1 MASLDDL
8 RRQID
13 LLDDQ
18 IVQSL
23 NARAELARRIGAAKQ
38 TAGVG
43 VFSPDREREIL
54 ERVTARSVG
63 PLPRHSLLAVYRE
76 LMSASF
82 ALERPP
88 RIGYLGPAGSHTHE
102 AALGKFGSS
111 VEYEPLLDLR
121 GVFEEIARGRVDYG
135 VVPVENTTGGA
146 VLDCLDGFVDHDVKI
161 CCEVRRAIHHHLLGR
176 GPMEE
181 IETVYS
187 RPEALAQCRGW
198 LAETGLAQKL
208 SPVSSTSRAAELA
221 ATQPRAAAV
230 GGTLA
235 GRLYG
240 LRVLAAHIED
250 DPRNATRFFVLG
262 RETAGPTGEDRT
274 SLMFATAHRAGALVE
289 VLLVFQR
296 HAVNMTM
303 ITSRPC
309 PGEAME
315 YNFFVDVDGHA
326 ERDPLRGA
334 IEEARHH
341 CRTLRVLGSYPRVS
355 EVLDEEPSRPKG

>member
-18 IVQSL
+18 IVQVL
-23 NARAELARRIGAAKQ
+23 NARADLARQIGVAKQ

-43 VFSPDREREIL
+43 VFRPDREQEIL

-82 ALERPP
+82 ALEQPL

-102 AALGKFGSS
+102 AALGKFGAS

-146 VLDCLDGFVDHDVKI
+146 VLDCLDAFVDHDVKI
-161 CCEVRRAIHHHLLGR
+161 CCEVQRAIHHHLLGASS
-176 GPMEE
+176 MEE
-181 IETVYS
+181 LDTVYS
-187 RPEALAQCRGW
+187 RPEAYTQCQGW
-198 LAETGLAQKL
+198 LAETGLAPKF
-208 SPVSSTSRAAELA
+208 SPVASTSRAAELA
-221 ATQPRAAAV
+221 AATPRTAAV
-230 GGTLA
+230 GGGLA

-240 LRVLAAHIED
+240 LQVLAENIED
-250 DPRNATRFFVLG
+250 NPKNTTRFFVLG
-262 RETAGPTGEDRT
+262 REPTRPTGQDRT
-274 SLMFATAHRAGALVE
+274 SLMFVTAHRAGALVE

-296 HAVNMTM
+296 RRINMTM

-309 PGEAME
+309 PGGDME
-315 YNFFVDVDGHA
+315 YNFFVDLDGHA
-326 ERDPLRGA
+326 EVEPLHGA
-334 IEEARHH
+334 LEEAGRH
-341 CRTLRVLGSYPRVS
+341 CRTLRVLGSYPRVT
-355 EVLDEEPSRPKG
+355 EAPA